1 MPHIFI
7 IEGGEFMINEKR
19 LLERFLNYVQID
31 SPTKYEREFAEY
43 IMKEMEK
50 MGLEV
55 HMDDAGEKVGS
66 NSGNVIGRLKGN
78 TDGEAILFSAHMDTV
93 SPGKGI
99 KPVIKDGVI
108 YSDGTTVLGG
118 DDKAGI
124 AAILEAIE
132 TVIEKGI
139 PHGDIEVVFSIYE
152 EGGLYG
158 AKNLDYTKLKAKKG
172 FVLDSGG
179 NPGEIIIQGPAQNK
193 IYAKFIGKEAHA
205 GVAPENGISAIQM
218 AAEAIS
224 NMKLLRIDEET
235 TANIGVISGGEA
247 TNIVTKE
254 VKIQGEARS
263 LSDEKLQKQTE
274 HMVKCCEEAAQK
286 FGGRVEVEVD
296 HSYGAFKVE
305 EDAEIVQ
312 KVKEACRN
320 IGLEPYTTS
329 SGGGSDTN
337 ILNANGIV
345 AVNLGIGERKPHT
358 VEEHIHIKDLENAA
372 RLVLEIIKIHA

>member
-1 MPHIFI
+1 
-7 IEGGEFMINEKR
+7 MIDEKR
-19 LLERFLNYVQID
+19 LLDRFLKYVQID
-31 SPTKYEREFAEY
+31 SPTKYEKEFADY
-43 IMKEMEK
+43 LMKEMEK

-78 TDGEAILFSAHMDTV
+78 TDGETILFSAHMDTV

-372 RLVLEIIKIHA
+372 RLVLEIIKVHA

>member
-1 MPHIFI
+1 
-7 IEGGEFMINEKR
+7 MINEKR

-78 TDGEAILFSAHMDTV
+78 TDGETILFSAHMDTV

-99 KPVIKDGVI
+99 KPVIKNGVI

-132 TVIEKGI
+132 TVIEKDI
-139 PHGDIEVVFSIYE
+139 PHGDIEVAFSIYE

-263 LSDEKLQKQTE
+263 LSDEKLQAQTE

-372 RLVLEIIKIHA
+372 RLVLEIIKVHA